1 MFLSLY
7 GTKKLPFLA
16 WNKHLNSLHF
26 QTMDEDWFE
35 CQIHLLVTLH
45 WQYNLTAHFY
55 DTGLLPCI
63 IYSST
68 QADDI

>member
-1 MFLSLY
+1 
-7 GTKKLPFLA
+7 
-16 WNKHLNSLHF
+16 
-26 QTMDEDWFE
+26 MDENWFE

-45 WQYNLTAHFY
+45 WLYNLTAHFY